1 MVLVV
6 LPNFKTEPAPC
17 VQPPAPVKAPE
28 IVALVSLLMT
38 VPEVIVAVTV
48 ENEVSELSIVS
59 AVPAPEL
66 TVSVPPMVMV
76 LLPVNSWPRAVLA
89 MVIFVIATGELAVM
103 VALAELNVTV
113 PVSVTVPEVL
123 VNPAVKISVAQAPVN
138 VPPSTVI
145 RPVNVLLPVLVW
157 AVRVPRVISVVL
169 LSVNAVAGV
178 AVVVKFPRSTRVSWR
193 WSGRKRL
200 ESSCR
205 Q

>member
-48 ENEVSELSIVS
+48 ENEVSELSMVS

-66 TVSVPPMVMV
+66 TVRVPLIVMV
-76 LLPVNSWPRAVLA
+76 LFPVNSWPRAVMEILA
-89 MVIFVIATGELAVM
+89 MATGELAVI

-145 RPVNVLLPVLVW
+145 RPVNVLLPVLAW

-169 LSVNAVAGV
+169 LSVNAVAAV
-178 AVVVKFPRSTRVSWR
+178 AVVVKFPPFSQSF
-193 WSGRKRL
+193 L
-200 ESSCR
+200 EMVR
-205 Q
+205 AKAP